1 VRLLWEWVVEKQ
13 EDITVVATKEKV
25 ERKVENNVIEE
36 QDENR
41 KSNQNQIKSKSE
53 FYIINES
60 HIII

>member
-25 ERKVENNVIEE
+25 EKRVENIVIEE

-41 KSNQNQIKSKSE
+41 KSN
-53 FYIINES
+53 
-60 HIII
+60 